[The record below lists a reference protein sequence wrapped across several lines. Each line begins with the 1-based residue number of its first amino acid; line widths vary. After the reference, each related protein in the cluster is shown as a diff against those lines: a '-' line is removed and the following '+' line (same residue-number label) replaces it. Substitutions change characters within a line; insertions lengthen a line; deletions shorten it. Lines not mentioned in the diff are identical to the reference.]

1 MKIEKLLLNTIAL
14 DERHTLRKEI
24 AKQYALRKVS
34 TFVWVASFIDIT
46 ILAIFTIIFETQ
58 IPSAQ

>member
-34 TFVWVASFIDIT
+34 TFV
-46 ILAIFTIIFETQ
+46 
-58 IPSAQ
+58 